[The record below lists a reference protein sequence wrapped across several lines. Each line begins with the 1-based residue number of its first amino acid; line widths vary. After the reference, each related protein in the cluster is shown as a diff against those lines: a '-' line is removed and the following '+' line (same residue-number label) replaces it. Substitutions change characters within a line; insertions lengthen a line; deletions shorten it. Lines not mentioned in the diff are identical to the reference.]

1 MRVVYPKKRSFMK
14 RRYQC
19 NVLCGMALGCLLHV
33 PSSLWAELPAD
44 TLDNVIGEVTVEA
57 RRVSA
62 VVSALQPEQ
71 RMERGEMEALGLN
84 GVADA
89 VKRFAGTT
97 VRDYGGIGGLKTVS
111 VRSLGAAHTAVSY
124 DGVTVSNCQAGQID
138 VGRFSLDNVE
148 TLSLA
153 VGQQSDLLQPARAY
167 ASAAMLDIRTR
178 QPQFAEGR
186 KDVWQ
191 VKLSGGSF
199 GYFAPSFRYARRLGG
214 HTSVMVEGDY
224 VRADGIY
231 PFELKNGRQT
241 TTEHRRNSD
250 ICTWHAEGNLYHT
263 FADSSRLAAKCYFYR
278 SERGLPGAVILYNP
292 TANERLWDE
301 NFFTQFTYDKCF
313 SPAWQLR
320 ASVKYNH
327 AWNRYEDTNVKYE
340 GGLQRD
346 VHRQDEYYLSATVL
360 WKPSP
365 TLSVALAQDGA
376 VNTLLNNI
384 DDRPNPKRLTSLT
397 ALNAVCH
404 LGSVRLSAGAVA
416 TFTTDEVERGEAPA
430 DRKKLSPMLALNW
443 RPWSSE
449 AFYLR
454 ALYKNTFRVPTF
466 SDLYYRRSGNTAL
479 KPEDA
484 QELNLGLT
492 WSLRPFACVEELNL
506 TVDGYYNKVEDK
518 IVAFPSVYVWRMR
531 NYGEVEIGGVDATL
545 AATVRIGRQ
554 LKLHINGSYTWQ
566 RAVDV
571 TDSGAKNYKD
581 QLPYTPRH
589 SGNGSLLLETPWL
602 HVGYTVMAVGK
613 RYFLE
618 QNVAANEVPSYME
631 HCLTLSHT
639 FRWGGRHSLRV
650 QGELVNL
657 TDEQYEVTKYYPMAG
672 RSWRVSGSW
681 EF

>member
-44 TLDNVIGEVTVEA
+44 TLDNVIGEVTVDA

-71 RMERGEMEALGLN
+71 RMERGEMEALGLH

-138 VGRFSLDNVE
+138 VGRFSLDDVE

-186 KDVWQ
+186 KERWQ

-199 GYFAPSFRYARRLGG
+199 GYVTPSLRYARRLGG
-214 HTSVMVEGDY
+214 RTALMVEGDY
-224 VRADGIY
+224 MRADGIY
-231 PFELKNGRQT
+231 PFELQNGRQT

-263 FADSSRLAAKCYFYR
+263 FADSSRLAAKSYYYR

-301 NFFTQFTYDKCF
+301 NFFTQITYDKCF
-313 SPAWQLR
+313 SPAWQFR
-320 ASVKYNH
+320 ASAKYNH
-327 AWNRYEDTNVKYE
+327 AWNKYEDTNVKYD
-340 GGLQRD
+340 GGIQRD
-346 VHRQDEYYLSATVL
+346 VHRQDEYYLSATVR

-365 TLSVALAQDGA
+365 TLSVALAQDG
-376 VNTLLNNI
+376 VMNTLRNNI
-384 DDRPNPKRLTSLT
+384 DDRPNPVRLTSLT
-397 ALNAVCH
+397 ALNAVWRV
-404 LGSVRLSAGAVA
+404 GSFRLSAGMTG
-416 TFTTDEVERGEAPA
+416 TFTTDRVERGEAPA
-430 DRKKLSPMLALNW
+430 DRKKLSPMLAVNW

-449 AFYLR
+449 MCYLR
-454 ALYKNTFRVPTF
+454 ALYKHTFRVPTF

-479 KPEDA
+479 EPEDA
-484 QELNLGLT
+484 QEFGLGFT
-492 WSLRPFACVEELNL
+492 WSLRPFACVEELAL
-506 TVDGYYNKVEDK
+506 TIDGYYNKVEDK

-545 AATVRIGRQ
+545 AATLRLGQGLR
-554 LKLHINGSYTWQ
+554 LHVGGNCTWQ

-571 TDSGAKNYKD
+571 TDAGAKNYKD

-618 QNVAANEVPSYME
+618 QNVAANEVPSYVE
-631 HCLTLSHT
+631 HTLTLSHT

-657 TDEQYEVTKYYPMAG
+657 TDEQYEVIKYYPMAG
-672 RSWRVSGSW
+672 RSWRLCGSW